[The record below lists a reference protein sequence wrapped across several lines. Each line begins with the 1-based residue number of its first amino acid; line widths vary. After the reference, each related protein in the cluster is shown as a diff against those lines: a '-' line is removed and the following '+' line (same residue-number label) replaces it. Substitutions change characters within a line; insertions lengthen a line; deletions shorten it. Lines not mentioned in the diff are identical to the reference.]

1 MGIRDKYIN
10 CFYAIR
16 KKNRMNE
23 ERPCSGRVG
32 ADFDASGCN
41 ECPFYLKNK
50 KQEANKMIEIKEST
64 KNTNSY
70 DYHTCVDGIANLSN
84 YSCKGRGL
92 PACETC
98 PYYTPRMKIDQKKLD
113 ETKKN
118 NKTEEEKN
126 NEVPRYDPN
135 LLQNM
140 GKLEILDN
148 TLAGIKSKIAD
159 TKIALMIND
168 QKTYKQSCDEITVAL
183 KELTGLANSL

>member
-1 MGIRDKYIN
+1 
-10 CFYAIR
+10 
-16 KKNRMNE
+16 MNE

-50 KQEANKMIEIKEST
+50 KQEANKMIEIKESI
-64 KNTNSY
+64 NDY
-70 DYHTCVDGIANLSN
+70 DIYRDCFNKAMADGIAKLGDLS
-84 YSCKGRGL
+84 CEGRSL
-92 PACETC
+92 NDLCCDKC
-98 PYYTPRMKIDQKKLD
+98 PHHISKIENISN

-183 KELTGLANSL
+183 KELTDLANSL